1 MFVQLRWQAKAGEV
15 AVLVSSQRGKEKP
28 RRASLV
34 VFGDWGRRG
43 GKKKLG
49 GGRSG
54 G

>member
-15 AVLVSSQRGKEKP
+15 VVLVSSQRGKEKP
-28 RRASLV
+28 RGASLV

-49 GGRSG
+49 GGGSG
-54 G
+54 S